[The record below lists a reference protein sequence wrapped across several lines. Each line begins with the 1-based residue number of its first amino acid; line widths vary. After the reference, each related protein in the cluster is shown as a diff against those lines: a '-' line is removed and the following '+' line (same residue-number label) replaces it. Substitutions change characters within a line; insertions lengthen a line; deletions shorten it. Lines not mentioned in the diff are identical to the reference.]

1 MPRIRK
7 KTRCEDRPRATISKL
22 EDVHTLLANIRR
34 ALDREIRERMN
45 DLDDAAIGWTHFGDA
60 ARLLEE
66 LKEVG
71 HLLMIDRNEVG
82 DADAC
87 PCCGTRDVD
96 RLRLDESEVR
106 CTVCECE
113 YSLD

>member
-7 KTRCEDRPRATISKL
+7 KPPGGDALLATVAKL
-22 EDVHTLLANIRR
+22 QDARTLLVRMQR
-34 ALDREIRERMN
+34 ALDREIRDRKR
-45 DLDDAAIGWTHFGDA
+45 DVGKTGIGWTHYGDA
-60 ARLLEE
+60 GRLLEE

-71 HLLMIDRNEVG
+71 HLLMIDRNEVD

-96 RLRLDESEVR
+96 RLRLDESEVQ
-106 CTVCECE
+106 CTICGCE